1 MAPARVPAVMM
12 LAVAWLLA
20 AAAADDAAATAA
32 SSSPAPAGW
41 LKAHATFYGGADD
54 SGTMGE
60 QPFLLATRKNGG
72 DYCIA
77 L

>member
-1 MAPARVPAVMM
+1 MAPARVLAVVL

-20 AAAADDAAATAA
+20 AAAADDAATSA
-32 SSSPAPAGW
+32 SSSPGPVGW
-41 LKAHATFYGGADD
+41 LKAHATFYGGADA